1 MKRLIS
7 FVVVIL
13 VVAGV
18 IGLTTPLF
26 KDIRLGLDLKG
37 GFEILYQATPTTQGE
52 AVTRESL
59 IQTAKSLEQRANAL
73 GTSEPEITTEGSD
86 RIRLR
91 IAGVTDEA
99 TVRKTMKEPA
109 ELTFRSMS
117 GCPVDSF
124 QSSSK
129 DQTSSTEKSTTDKG
143 AEKSTTTSKSSGT
156 TETKSGS
163 DSNAVSAQTVGSPEG
178 VEVTPSTGEES
189 VPSDTNAAAA
199 SQDPLK
205 VYCKVEMTGNDFKE
219 NGASVVYNSLNQ
231 PEITIKVKDAKKF
244 AEITKRLIN
253 QPLAIFLND
262 DLLSAPTV
270 RAELTDGTASISGN
284 YTVQEAQQLKDQINL
299 GALPL
304 KLTEIYS
311 QSVGAS
317 LGQQSLQDTL
327 RAGIIASIVILLFMI
342 FVYRVPGLISGFCI
356 IVYIWLT
363 LMIFIA
369 GDFTLTLP
377 GIAAFILGVGMA
389 VDANIITF
397 ERIKDEIRTGKSM
410 SSAFKSGSRSSFGT
424 VIDANLTT
432 IIAAA
437 VMFGLG
443 TGAVRGFAL
452 VLIFNILVS
461 IASNLFFSRYLLSL
475 LINGKLIDKPEYFG
489 VKESERSAL

>member
-18 IGLTTPLF
+18 IGATTPLF

-99 TVRKTMKEPA
+99 TVRQTMKEPA

-117 GCPVDSF
+117 GCPVDSS
-124 QSSSK
+124 QSNSK
-129 DQTSSTEKSTTDKG
+129 DQTSSTEKSTDKS
-143 AEKSTTTSKSSGT
+143 AATSTTTSKSSGT

-163 DSNAVSAQTVGSPEG
+163 DSNPVSAQTVGSPEG

-189 VPSDTNAAAA
+189 VPSDTNAAA

-231 PEITIKVKDAKKF
+231 PEIVIKVKDAQKF
-244 AEITKRLIN
+244 AEITKRLIG

-317 LGQQSLQDTL
+317 LGQQSLHDTL
-327 RAGIIASIVILLFMI
+327 RAGVIASIIILLFMV
-342 FVYRVPGLISGFCI
+342 FVYRVPGLISAFCI

-475 LINGKLIDKPEYFG
+475 LIKGKLIDKPEYFG

>member
-1 MKRLIS
+1 MKRVIS

-13 VVAGV
+13 VVAGI
-18 IGLTTPLF
+18 IGATTPLF

-73 GTSEPEITTEGSD
+73 GTSEPEITTEGTD

-99 TVRKTMKEPA
+99 TVRQTMKEPA

-117 GCPVDSF
+117 GCSTDTSSQ
-124 QSSSK
+124 QSSDKS
-129 DQTSSTEKSTTDKG
+129 SSTEKS
-143 AEKSTTTSKSSGT
+143 SNTTSKSSGSADS
-156 TETKSGS
+156 KSNS
-163 DSNAVSAQTVGSPEG
+163 DSNTVTTQSAESTPA
-178 VEVTPSTGEES
+178 VEVTPSTGAATS
-189 VPSDTNAAAA
+189 SATSDTYANE
-199 SQDPLK
+199 DPLK
-205 VYCKVEMTGNDFKE
+205 VYCKVELQGDDFKE
-219 NGASVVYNSLNQ
+219 NGASVVYNQLNQ
-231 PEITIKVKDAKKF
+231 PEITIQVKDASKF

-262 DLLSAPTV
+262 TLLSAPVV
-270 RAELTDGTASISGN
+270 RAELTGGTASISGD
-284 YTVQEAQQLKDQINL
+284 YTTQEAQQLKDQINL

-304 KLTEIYS
+304 KLTEVYS

-317 LGQQSLQDTL
+317 LGQQSLTDTL
-327 RAGIIASIVILLFMI
+327 RAGIAASIVILLFMVL
-342 FVYRVPGLISGFCI
+342 VYRVPGLISGFCI

-397 ERIKDEIRTGKSM
+397 ERIKDEIINGKSIQ
-410 SSAFKSGSRSSFGT
+410 SAFKSGSRSSFGT
-424 VIDANLTT
+424 VMDAQLTT

-452 VLIFNILVS
+452 VLIFNIIVS

-475 LINGKLIDKPEYFG
+475 LVKGRLINKPEYFG
-489 VKESERSAL
+489 VKESERNAL

>member
-1 MKRLIS
+1 MKRVIS

-13 VVAGV
+13 VVAGI
-18 IGLTTPLF
+18 IGATTPLF

-73 GTSEPEITTEGSD
+73 GTSEPEITTEGTD

-99 TVRKTMKEPA
+99 TVRQTMKEPA

-117 GCPVDSF
+117 GCSTDT
-124 QSSSK
+124 SSQKSSDK
-129 DQTSSTEKSTTDKG
+129 STSSTEKS
-143 AEKSTTTSKSSGT
+143 SNTTSKSSGSADS
-156 TETKSGS
+156 KSNS
-163 DSNAVSAQTVGSPEG
+163 DSNTVTTQSAESTPA
-178 VEVTPSTGEES
+178 VEVTPSPGVTS
-189 VPSDTNAAAA
+189 SATSDTYANE
-199 SQDPLK
+199 DPLK
-205 VYCKVEMTGNDFKE
+205 VYCKVELKGDDFKE
-219 NGASVVYNSLNQ
+219 NGAAVSYDSLNQ
-231 PEITIKVKDAKKF
+231 PQITIQVKDADKF

-262 DLLSAPTV
+262 TLLSAPIV

-284 YTVQEAQQLKDQINL
+284 YTNEEAQQLKDQINL

-304 KLTEIYS
+304 KLTEVYS

-317 LGQQSLQDTL
+317 LGQQSLTDTL
-327 RAGIIASIVILLFMI
+327 RAGIAASIVILLFMVL
-342 FVYRVPGLISGFCI
+342 VYRVPGLISGFCI

-397 ERIKDEIRTGKSM
+397 ERIKDEIINGKSI

-424 VIDANLTT
+424 VMDAQLTT

-452 VLIFNILVS
+452 VLIFNIIVS

-475 LINGKLIDKPEYFG
+475 LVKGRLIDKPEYFG
-489 VKESERSAL
+489 VKESERNAL

>member
-18 IGLTTPLF
+18 IGTTTPLF

-73 GTSEPEITTEGSD
+73 GTSEPEITTEGTD

-99 TVRKTMKEPA
+99 TVRQTMKEPA

-117 GCPVDSF
+117 GCPVDSSE
-124 QSSSK
+124 SSSK
-129 DQTSSTEKSTTDKG
+129 DQTSSTEKSTD
-143 AEKSTTTSKSSGT
+143 TSANKNTKSSAAA
-156 TETKSGS
+156 ETKSGS
-163 DSNAVSAQTVGSPEG
+163 EENAVSAQTVGSPEG
-178 VEVTPSTGEES
+178 VQVTPTTTGEETIP
-189 VPSDTNAAAA
+189 VDPTAAANE
-199 SQDPLK
+199 DPLK

-219 NGASVVYNSLNQ
+219 NGASVVYNQLNQ
-231 PEITIKVKDAKKF
+231 PEITIQVKDANKF
-244 AEITKRLIN
+244 AEITKRLIG

-270 RAELTDGTASISGN
+270 RAQLTDGTASISGN

-317 LGQQSLQDTL
+317 LGQQSLHDTL
-327 RAGIIASIVILLFMI
+327 RAGVIASIIILLFMV
-342 FVYRVPGLISGFCI
+342 FVYRVPGLISAFCI

-397 ERIKDEIRTGKSM
+397 ERIKDEIRTGKSI
-410 SSAFKSGSRSSFGT
+410 SSAFKAGSRSSFGT
-424 VIDANLTT
+424 VMDANLTT

-475 LINGKLIDKPEYFG
+475 LIKGKLIDKPEYFG

>member
-18 IGLTTPLF
+18 IGATTPLF

-37 GFEILYQATPTTQGE
+37 GFEILYQATPMTQGE

-59 IQTAKSLEQRANAL
+59 IQTAQSLEQRANAL

-117 GCPVDSF
+117 GCPVDSSGT
-124 QSSSK
+124 SSNDK
-129 DQTSSTEKSTTDKG
+129 QTSTEKSTDKSG
-143 AEKSTTTSKSSGT
+143 AKSTDATSKSNGT
-156 TETKSGS
+156 TESKSGS
-163 DSNAVSAQTVGSPEG
+163 DENAVSAQTAGSPE
-178 VEVTPSTGEES
+178 EIQVTPSTGEQS
-189 VPSDTNAAAA
+189 VPSTPNAAANE
-199 SQDPLK
+199 DPLK
-205 VYCKVEMTGNDFKE
+205 VYCKVELTGNDFKE
-219 NGASVVYNSLNQ
+219 NGASVQYNQLNQ
-231 PEITIKVKDAKKF
+231 PEIVIQVKDAKKF
-244 AEITKRLIN
+244 AEITKRLIR

-262 DLLSAPTV
+262 KLLSAPRV
-270 RAELTDGTASISGN
+270 DDEITDGTATIRGN
-284 YTVQEAQQLKDQINL
+284 YTPQEAQQLKDQINL

-317 LGQQSLQDTL
+317 LGQQSLHDTL
-327 RAGIIASIVILLFMI
+327 RAGIIASIVILLFMV
-342 FVYRVPGLISGFCI
+342 FVYRVPGLISAFSI

-369 GDFTLTLP
+369 GSFTLTLP

-397 ERIKDEIRTGKSM
+397 ERIKDEIRNGKSM
-410 SSAFKSGSRSSFGT
+410 SSAFKAGSRSSFGT
-424 VIDANLTT
+424 VMDANLTT

-461 IASNLFFSRYLLSL
+461 IASNVFFSRYLLSL
-475 LINGKLIDKPEYFG
+475 LIQGKLVDKPEYFG

>member
-1 MKRLIS
+1 MKRVIS

-13 VVAGV
+13 VVAGI
-18 IGLTTPLF
+18 IGATTPLF

-73 GTSEPEITTEGSD
+73 GTSEPEITTEGTD

-99 TVRKTMKEPA
+99 TVRQTMKEPA

-117 GCPVDSF
+117 GCSTDPSSQ
-124 QSSSK
+124 QSSDKS
-129 DQTSSTEKSTTDKG
+129 SSTEKS
-143 AEKSTTTSKSSGT
+143 SNTTSKSSGSADS
-156 TETKSGS
+156 KSNS
-163 DSNAVSAQTVGSPEG
+163 DSNTVTTQSAESTPA
-178 VEVTPSTGEES
+178 VEVTPSTGAATS
-189 VPSDTNAAAA
+189 SATSDTYANE
-199 SQDPLK
+199 DPLK
-205 VYCKVEMTGNDFKE
+205 VYCKVELQGDDFKE
-219 NGASVVYNSLNQ
+219 NGASVVYNQLNQ
-231 PEITIKVKDAKKF
+231 PEITIQVKDASKF

-262 DLLSAPTV
+262 TLLSAPVV
-270 RAELTDGTASISGN
+270 RAELTGGTASISGD
-284 YTVQEAQQLKDQINL
+284 YTTQEAQQLKDQINL

-304 KLTEIYS
+304 KLTEVYS

-317 LGQQSLQDTL
+317 LGQQSLTDTL
-327 RAGIIASIVILLFMI
+327 RAGIAASIVILLFMVL
-342 FVYRVPGLISGFCI
+342 VYRVPGLISGFCI

-397 ERIKDEIRTGKSM
+397 ERIKDEIINGKSI

-424 VIDANLTT
+424 VMDAQLTT

-452 VLIFNILVS
+452 VLIFNIIVS

-475 LINGKLIDKPEYFG
+475 LVKGRLINKPEYFG
-489 VKESERSAL
+489 VKESERNAL

>member
-1 MKRLIS
+1 
-7 FVVVIL
+7 
-13 VVAGV
+13 
-18 IGLTTPLF
+18 
-26 KDIRLGLDLKG
+26 
-37 GFEILYQATPTTQGE
+37 
-52 AVTRESL
+52 
-59 IQTAKSLEQRANAL
+59 
-73 GTSEPEITTEGSD
+73 
-86 RIRLR
+86 
-91 IAGVTDEA
+91 
-99 TVRKTMKEPA
+99 MKEPA

-117 GCPVDSF
+117 GCPVDSSE
-124 QSSSK
+124 SSSK
-129 DQTSSTEKSTTDKG
+129 DQTSSTEKSTDKS
-143 AEKSTTTSKSSGT
+143 ADKNTKSSGAA
-156 TETKSGS
+156 ETKSGS
-163 DSNAVSAQTVGSPEG
+163 EENAVSAQTVGSPEG
-178 VEVTPSTGEES
+178 VQVTPSATGEETIP
-189 VPSDTNAAAA
+189 VDPTAAANE
-199 SQDPLK
+199 DPLK
-205 VYCKVEMTGNDFKE
+205 VYCKVEMTGKDFKE

-231 PEITIKVKDAKKF
+231 PEITIQVKDANKF
-244 AEITKRLIN
+244 AELTKRLIN
-253 QPLAIFLND
+253 QPLAIFLNN

-270 RAELTDGTASISGN
+270 RAQLTDGTASISGN

-317 LGQQSLQDTL
+317 LGQQSLHDTL
-327 RAGIIASIVILLFMI
+327 RAGVIASIIILLFMV
-342 FVYRVPGLISGFCI
+342 FVYRVPGLISAFCI

-397 ERIKDEIRTGKSM
+397 ERIKDEIRTGKSI
-410 SSAFKSGSRSSFGT
+410 SSAFKAGSRSSFGT
-424 VIDANLTT
+424 VMDANLTT

-475 LINGKLIDKPEYFG
+475 LIKGKLIDKPEYFG

>member
-18 IGLTTPLF
+18 IGATTPLF

-99 TVRKTMKEPA
+99 TVRQTMKEPA

-117 GCPVDSF
+117 GCPVDS
-124 QSSSK
+124 SGTNSK
-129 DQTSSTEKSTTDKG
+129 DQTSSTEKSTDKG
-143 AEKSTTTSKSSGT
+143 AAKSTTTSKASGT

-163 DSNAVSAQTVGSPEG
+163 DSNPVSAQTVGSPEG

-189 VPSDTNAAAA
+189 VPADTNAAAN
-199 SQDPLK
+199 QDPLK

-219 NGASVVYNSLNQ
+219 NGASVVYNQLNQ
-231 PEITIKVKDAKKF
+231 PEIVIKVKDAQKF
-244 AEITKRLIN
+244 AEITKRLIG

-270 RAELTDGTASISGN
+270 RAQLTDGTASISGN
-284 YTVQEAQQLKDQINL
+284 YTAQEAQQLKDQINL

-317 LGQQSLQDTL
+317 LGQQSLHDTL
-327 RAGIIASIVILLFMI
+327 RAGIIASIIILLFMV
-342 FVYRVPGLISGFCI
+342 FVYRVPGLLSAFCI

-397 ERIKDEIRTGKSM
+397 ERIKDEIRTGKSIP
-410 SSAFKSGSRSSFGT
+410 SAFKAGSRSSFGT
-424 VIDANLTT
+424 VMDANLTT

-475 LINGKLIDKPEYFG
+475 LIKGKLIDKPEYFG